1 MIQFIPSTTSVDASP
16 PHPSPSS
23 ETPGPASQVPAIV
36 RNGTQCL
43 WILCCLGFAAPGVAQ
58 SGKSVAVEK
67 AAGEVK
73 VDWIDAKGFKAAVAK
88 HKGKVVLVDC
98 WATWCVPC
106 IKGFPET
113 VSLSRKHA
121 AKGLVVISLSF
132 DDPEDEETPAKV
144 FKFLKKQQAAFP
156 NYISRLDLD
165 QGGSEAFGI
174 EGGSLPHYKLYDRS
188 GKLLKT
194 FSNSDPD
201 REFSHEM
208 LVEAVEA
215 ALK

>member
-1 MIQFIPSTTSVDASP
+1 MIRIIPFSAIGFASN
-16 PHPSPSS
+16 PHQGPA
-23 ETPGPASQVPAIV
+23 TPGSSVRAPAIV
-36 RNGTQCL
+36 WNSTRSL
-43 WILCCLGFAAPGVAQ
+43 WILCWLGFMAPGMAQ
-58 SGKSVAVEK
+58 PEKAAAVDQ

-121 AKGLVVISLSF
+121 KKGLVVISLSF

-144 FKFLKKQQAAFP
+144 LKFLKKQQAAFP

-188 GKLLKT
+188 GKLLKS

-201 REFSHEM
+201 QEFSHEM
-208 LVEAVEA
+208 LVEAVED